1 MFKINLFI
9 VLSLVIITIL
19 NGSFILDS
27 RVYISSLNESDKT
40 GIENYYVH
48 DEIRDDSD
56 ENINN
61 PDELVNSN
69 SNIYDSSIKLV
80 NDNRGIPVLYYHSVN
95 DTVDNEVTISPEL
108 LKKQL
113 EYIKYQGYITL
124 SMNEVE
130 NYILD
135 NQPIPEKSILIT
147 FDDGYM
153 DNYYNAYPILK
164 ELNMKATIFCIT
176 SELDGSYYLSEEALK
191 EMSQNNIDIESHTV
205 NHLHLN
211 KLTYDEQLKEMSDSK
226 TKLENITG
234 KKVASIAFP
243 FGDYNEDSVK
253 AAKNAGYSIAFTTN
267 KGFADRDDNPLE
279 LNRIYVNSYYDMNT
293 FISILKQT
301 KK

>member
-80 NDNRGIPVLYYHSVN
+80 SDNRGIPVLYYHSVN

-130 NYILD
+130 NYILY

-153 DNYYNAYPILK
+153 DNYSKAYPILK

-211 KLTYDEQLKEMSDSK
+211 KLTYDEQLKEMSGSK

-234 KKVASIAFP
+234 KKVTSIAFP
-243 FGDYNEDSVK
+243 FDDYNEDSVK